1 MTPAPVE
8 ILERFAGLRALV
20 VGDAM
25 LDRYFEGSSGRVAQ
39 EAPVPVVG
47 VESVERLP
55 GGAANS
61 AANLRALG
69 AEVALLAAAGDDAEG
84 GALRAAII
92 EHAIPDEDVV
102 EIAGRRTLSKQRVV
116 AGGQILLRFDQGDTG
131 VLDADAQLR
140 LRGRLREH
148 WETSDVVVVSDYGYG
163 VMTDALIDELA
174 GLQERAPRVVLVDA
188 KDLRAYRRARPTVV
202 KPNRGQAEALLGGR
216 LGEEGLVERGD
227 ELLDLT
233 GAQIAAVTLD
243 AEGALV
249 LERDRPPY
257 RTYARPSSATTTAG
271 AGDTFGA
278 VFALGVAAGAD
289 GPSAAE
295 CASAAAAVAVS
306 KHRTST
312 CSLEELRARMSGT
325 GKLLEGEEAIRRRF
339 DLLRAQR
346 RRIVFT
352 NGCFDILHRGHV
364 TYLSRAKSL
373 GDVLVIGL
381 NSDRSVRALKGE
393 GRPVN
398 TLEDRAHVLC
408 AMSCVDHV
416 VGFDEPTPEALIR
429 LVRPDLF
436 VKGGD
441 YTIAMLPEAPVVRDL
456 GGEVHILPYVENRS
470 TTAVIERIRSR
481 AGDVA
486 APGGP

>member
-1 MTPAPVE
+1 
-8 ILERFAGLRALV
+8 
-20 VGDAM
+20 
-25 LDRYFEGSSGRVAQ
+25 
-39 EAPVPVVG
+39 
-47 VESVERLP
+47 
-55 GGAANS
+55 
-61 AANLRALG
+61 
-69 AEVALLAAAGDDAEG
+69 
-84 GALRAAII
+84 
-92 EHAIPDEDVV
+92 
-102 EIAGRRTLSKQRVV
+102 
-116 AGGQILLRFDQGDTG
+116 
-131 VLDADAQLR
+131 
-140 LRGRLREH
+140 
-148 WETSDVVVVSDYGYG
+148 
-163 VMTDALIDELA
+163 
-174 GLQERAPRVVLVDA
+174 
-188 KDLRAYRRARPTVV
+188 
-202 KPNRGQAEALLGGR
+202 
-216 LGEEGLVERGD
+216 
-227 ELLDLT
+227 
-233 GAQIAAVTLD
+233 
-243 AEGALV
+243 
-249 LERDRPPY
+249 
-257 RTYARPSSATTTAG
+257 
-271 AGDTFGA
+271 
-278 VFALGVAAGAD
+278 
-289 GPSAAE
+289 
-295 CASAAAAVAVS
+295 
-306 KHRTST
+306 
-312 CSLEELRARMSGT
+312 MSGT